1 MRRMSL
7 LPLGLCDIRPTE
19 VKWWQLAREDK
30 FITLF
35 SKIMKIYQIIKMK
48 DKINKS
54 CLKDWKDVF
63 DYGRKHVWQ
72 IFNQKCFFLI
82 KFIIKMG

>member
-1 MRRMSL
+1 
-7 LPLGLCDIRPTE
+7 
-19 VKWWQLAREDK
+19 
-30 FITLF
+30 
-35 SKIMKIYQIIKMK
+35 MK

-54 CLKDWKDVF
+54 SLKDWKDAF